1 MGGVVVLLAGD
12 FKQTL
17 PVIERGTAADE
28 INACLKASYLWTKV
42 EKLYLITN
50 MRVQLFSDVESGA
63 YAQKLLEIGE
73 DHLDT
78 DQEGMV
84 LFTHQFCHVVE
95 SEDEF
100 IDHVFP
106 NMQQHIF
113 DEKWL
118 CERTILAPKN
128 ETVAKINKK
137 NLGRNSK
144 RNISV

>member
-1 MGGVVVLLAGD
+1 MSESIVS
-12 FKQTL
+12 
-17 PVIERGTAADE
+17 ADP
-28 INACLKASYLWTKV
+28 KV
-42 EKLYLITN
+42 EKFYLTTN

-63 YAQKLLEIGE
+63 YAQKFLEFGE
-73 DHLDT
+73 GHLDT

-84 LFTHQFCHVVE
+84 LFTHQFSHVVE
-95 SEDEF
+95 SENEL

-118 CERTILAPKN
+118 CDRTILAPKT
-128 ETVAKINKK
+128 ETVATINKK
-137 NLGRNSK
+137 NLGRNIQ